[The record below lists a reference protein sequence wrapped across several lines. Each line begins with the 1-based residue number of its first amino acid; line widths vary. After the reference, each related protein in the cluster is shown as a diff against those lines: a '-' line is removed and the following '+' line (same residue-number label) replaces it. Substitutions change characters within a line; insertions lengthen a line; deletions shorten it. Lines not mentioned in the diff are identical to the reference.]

1 MHLFIQLMSF
11 IITVSLFSFSY
22 ALSQPSSLSFASVAD
37 MSEPLPKLV
46 DSKLMVEKVVGI
58 LNMPTTMAFL
68 NSDDFLVLQKNGTV
82 LRITNGTVF
91 GPLLNVN
98 VASGFYQGLLGVA
111 VSNDNLSSNS
121 STSPSPYVFLYYTEI
136 IDEGNNDN
144 EDKKENNDQSIAN
157 RVYRYEL
164 ADNKLI
170 NPVLLLDLPAYPGPE
185 DNGGYITI
193 GPDDNL
199 YIVIGE
205 VTSGIN
211 ETAVQTLAQNYV
223 NGSAVDGRA
232 GILRI
237 TQDGNPVVNENGE
250 VGLLGESYPLNLYY
264 SYGIHNGFGMD
275 FDPITGALWNTE
287 TGHFINDEIN
297 LVRPGFNSGYGTIQG
312 LSIYFP
318 SSPSA
323 LIYFNGSGRYSDPEF
338 VWEQKAVPTGLKF
351 LTSDK
356 LGKEYLNDIFVG
368 GFNDG
373 RLYHFDLNDERT
385 GLLLHSQL
393 SSKVLKTLNS
403 TGNEDIVFGTGF
415 GGISNLAIRPDGYL
429 YIVSFV
435 NGSIYKIMPKV

>member
-1 MHLFIQLMSF
+1 MSF

-46 DSKLMVEKVVGI
+46 DSKLMVEKVVGN

-82 LRITNGTVF
+82 LRITNGTVS

-193 GPDDNL
+193 GPDGNL

-237 TQDGNPVVNENGE
+237 TQDGNPVVNENGK

-297 LVRPGFNSGYGTIQG
+297 LIRPGFNSGYGTIQG

-385 GLLLHSQL
+385 GLLLPSQL

-403 TGNEDIVFGTGF
+403 TGNEDIVFGSGF
-415 GGISNLAIRPDGYL
+415 GGISNLAISPDGYL

>member
-1 MHLFIQLMSF
+1 MSF

-193 GPDDNL
+193 GPDGNL

-385 GLLLHSQL
+385 GLLLPSQL

-415 GGISNLAIRPDGYL
+415 GGISNLAISPDGYL

>member
-1 MHLFIQLMSF
+1 MSF

-46 DSKLMVEKVVGI
+46 DSKLMVEKVVGN

-82 LRITNGTVF
+82 LRITNGTVS

-193 GPDDNL
+193 GPDGNL

-237 TQDGNPVVNENGE
+237 TQDGNPVVNENGK

-385 GLLLHSQL
+385 GLLLPSQL

-403 TGNEDIVFGTGF
+403 TGNEDIVFGSGF
-415 GGISNLAIRPDGYL
+415 GGISNLAISPDGYL